1 LALVSQDAVV
11 LVYRAMKKP
20 TKALHYELNSAFFD
34 LQEAHLALP
43 LLHREP
49 REHDR
54 EQLRELA
61 ERVRRYYRKLEEVH
75 RRWEA
80 HSEG

>member
-1 LALVSQDAVV
+1 VVS
-11 LVYRAMKKP
+11 LRAMKKP
-20 TKALHYELNSAFFD
+20 TGDIHDELNNAFLD

-43 LLHREP
+43 VLHREP
-49 REHDR
+49 TERDR

>member
-1 LALVSQDAVV
+1 
-11 LVYRAMKKP
+11 MKKP
-20 TKALHYELNSAFFD
+20 TDHLHDELNSAFLD

-43 LLHREP
+43 VLHREP
-49 REHDR
+49 KERDR

-75 RRWEA
+75 RRWEV
-80 HSEG
+80 HSEN

>member
-1 LALVSQDAVV
+1 
-11 LVYRAMKKP
+11 MKKP
-20 TKALHYELNSAFFD
+20 TDNLHDELNNAFLD

-43 LLHREP
+43 VLRREP
-49 REHDR
+49 RERDR

-75 RRWEA
+75 RRWEV
-80 HSEG
+80 HSEN